1 VKILAAPNQPAAS
14 AEVMSDRNGLAVILK
29 TLANA
34 REYVKIV
41 VKRDPKTSTAASAL
55 PRQKGLDGWKVAPI
69 LELHGQQEGK
79 PAAFLED
86 TKGSYRVEAC
96 QSLHRQQLNNGEFE
110 TAYVGFRAD
119 GTLVTMG
126 DIAHSNDD
134 PEGSRDP
141 LGPYNRALDFVFRH
155 LDMRYAYILME
166 QDGLTV
172 SDYNVVIRWFD
183 QQGSGDEAAGVVEQ
197 LFARVM
203 GPIAQ
208 LVVVD
213 ADGEQEGQTVE
224 ERSKVGFV
232 YIVYV
237 CVVLAKYLKRARA
250 ARLAV
255 ARSGPVAEAEHARK
269 MEAWGDAQAARADA
283 AEADAAQKAMQL
295 QAMHAQLAAA
305 QSQLAVA
312 HSAASA
318 ATGEPTH
325 SAAASAAAGE
335 PAHSAAASAAA
346 GKPTASVAEIIASTT
361 AAIQKKWK
369 EQKARPGLSQMML

>member
-34 REYVKIV
+34 REFVKIV
-41 VKRDPKTSTAASAL
+41 LKHDPRTSTAASRT
-55 PRQKGLDGWKVAPI
+55 PRQEGLDGWKTAPI
-69 LELHGQQEGK
+69 LEMHGREEVK
-79 PAAFLED
+79 PADFLED
-86 TKGSYRVEAC
+86 TKGSYQVEAC
-96 QSLHRQQLNNGEFE
+96 QSLHKQQLNNGKFE
-110 TAYVGFRAD
+110 TAYVGFRVD
-119 GTLVTMG
+119 GTRIATN
-126 DIAHSNDD
+126 DIARSNDD
-134 PEGSRDP
+134 PLGSRDP
-141 LGPYNRALDFVFRH
+141 LGPYNRALMFVFQH
-155 LDMRYAYILME
+155 QDMRYAFILME

-237 CVVLAKYLKRARA
+237 CAVLAKYLKRARA
-250 ARLAV
+250 ARLAA

-283 AEADAAQKAMQL
+283 AEADAADKAVQM
-295 QAMHAQLAAA
+295 QAMHAQLAVA

-312 HSAASA
+312 QKL
-318 ATGEPTH
+318 
-325 SAAASAAAGE
+325 AAA
-335 PAHSAAASAAA
+335 
-346 GKPTASVAEIIASTT
+346 
-361 AAIQKKWK
+361 
-369 EQKARPGLSQMML
+369 QKARSGLSQKAF